1 MKPEEKIE
9 LLSRYFCVFR
19 GNPIHCTPYAMF
31 ATLPPAVNSIRT
43 LGVTGPL
50 TFTEWLKDFQPPDCV
65 SPDKP
70 LWQD

>member
-1 MKPEEKIE
+1 MEAEKIVE
-9 LLSRYFCVFR
+9 LISGYYCVFR

-31 ATLPPAVNSIRT
+31 ATLQQAIIHVRK
-43 LGVTGPL
+43 LGLDGPL
-50 TFTEWLKDFQPPDCV
+50 SFQKWLYEFKPPE